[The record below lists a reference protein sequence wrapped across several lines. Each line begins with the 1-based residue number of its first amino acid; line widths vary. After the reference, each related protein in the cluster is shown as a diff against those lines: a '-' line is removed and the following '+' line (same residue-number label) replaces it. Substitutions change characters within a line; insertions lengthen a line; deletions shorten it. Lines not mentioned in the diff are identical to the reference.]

1 MVGRSK
7 LDAATKRRVRAGRL
21 LLAGKTPPEVARVV
35 GAPRQT
41 VYRWRDVL
49 DAEGIDAL
57 RDMSKGG
64 RPARLGA
71 AELSRLYVAL
81 LEGPEMHGF
90 TTPLWT
96 LKRVRLWIERE
107 FGVRYSEVHV
117 WRLLGQLG
125 FSNQKPDR
133 RALERDAAAIEEW
146 RKRAWPAL
154 KKTPDARDD
163 RSSSS
168 TNPASR
174 SAPPGCGPG
183 LSKAKHRSCSF
194 TSIGISC
201 R

>member
-1 MVGRSK
+1 MEAKRNS
-7 LDAATKRRVRAGRL
+7 DEAIKRRVRAARL
-21 LLAGKTPPEVARVV
+21 LLAGKSPPEVARLV

-49 DAEGIDAL
+49 EAGGMDAL
-57 RDMSKGG
+57 REMSKGG

-81 LEGPEMHGF
+81 LEGAEVHGF
-90 TTPLWT
+90 ATPLWT

-133 RALERDAAAIEEW
+133 RALERDEAAIEHW
-146 RKRAWPAL
+146 RKRTWPAL
-154 KKTPDARDD
+154 KKTPA
-163 RSSSS
+163 
-168 TNPASR
+168 
-174 SAPPGCGPG
+174 
-183 LSKAKHRSCSF
+183 AKD
-194 TSIGISC
+194 G
-201 R
+201 

>member
-1 MVGRSK
+1 MVGKSK
-7 LDAATKRRVRAGRL
+7 PDAATKRRVRAGHL
-21 LLAGKTPPEVARVV
+21 LLAGKTLPDVARAV

-49 DAEGIDAL
+49 NAEGIDAL

-96 LKRVRLWIERE
+96 LKHVRLWIERE

-125 FSNQKPDR
+125 FSNQKPER
-133 RALERDAAAIEEW
+133 RALERDAAAIEAW
-146 RKRAWPAL
+146 CKRTWPAL

-163 RSSSS
+163 
-168 TNPASR
+168 
-174 SAPPGCGPG
+174 
-183 LSKAKHRSCSF
+183 
-194 TSIGISC
+194 
-201 R
+201 